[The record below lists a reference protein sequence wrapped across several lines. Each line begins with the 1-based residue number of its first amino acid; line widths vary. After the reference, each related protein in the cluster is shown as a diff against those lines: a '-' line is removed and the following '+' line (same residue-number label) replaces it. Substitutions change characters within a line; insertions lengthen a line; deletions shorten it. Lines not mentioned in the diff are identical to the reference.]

1 MNVKTTFD
9 KKIYELTYNE
19 QSGFYE
25 VELEAPETGGIY
37 NAEVSFIDLIDNT
50 ETYAKKIQ
58 IWAKAKID
66 NTIQGTLVYFLSKT
80 DLSIK
85 DVLEFEDYEYVID
98 EETNKN
104 TIFNI
109 VQEVNAE
116 NGDIVI
122 LQRNGKVDY
131 IGIVQEIENE
141 DGAKER
147 KVTLR
152 YISNIFDRKIILE
165 NADLITKTG
174 VEDFIAKE
182 IYDNFTNS
190 DDDLLNIKW
199 LDVEVKTHTKIT
211 KSVDNDNG
219 IFNFHTFINNC
230 SQNYNIVLDFSYVSG
245 KIKLTIYKQENVVQL
260 IDTTI
265 ADISNYVEKFET
277 NVIAKVVVKTDTDIQ
292 KWYLLSDRT
301 TTQNK
306 SDINRATGNIEVVY
320 TSKAEDARQTAL
332 DKFKSNTYNHYISF
346 SINRNS
352 KLFDVEKMKIGTP
365 LSVRTNNNII
375 LDTYISAIK
384 DDGSNFIE
392 ITCGNMRVNFIDKIL
407 KERNK

>member
-104 TIFNI
+104 TI
-109 VQEVNAE
+109 
-116 NGDIVI
+116 
-122 LQRNGKVDY
+122 
-131 IGIVQEIENE
+131 
-141 DGAKER
+141 
-147 KVTLR
+147 
-152 YISNIFDRKIILE
+152 
-165 NADLITKTG
+165 
-174 VEDFIAKE
+174 
-182 IYDNFTNS
+182 
-190 DDDLLNIKW
+190 
-199 LDVEVKTHTKIT
+199 
-211 KSVDNDNG
+211 
-219 IFNFHTFINNC
+219 FINNC